1 MTVSA
6 GNAVFGTPQV
16 ADDQYV
22 VGNACSTTNIIN
34 PGDWVVWSGT
44 GIAAAEDAQAYYKA
58 SGAGIAMDRNPGYDN
73 AGRAVVNSALLIA
86 TRGIFRVSGNHSGQI
101 LNGVLAY
108 PATTGSGVN
117 ASTGVTGVG
126 AKWQT
131 GQPAAGSGAT
141 AVAFVSGVA
150 QVIACYPSLGP
161 AGTGQWD
168 IRLWPRN
175 ADYY

>member
-6 GNAVFGTPQV
+6 TNAVYTTPAVQ
-16 ADDQYV
+16 DDLYV
-22 VGNACSTTNIIN
+22 VGNACATTNTIN

-58 SGAGIAMDRNPGYDN
+58 SGAGIALDRNPATDN
-73 AGRAVVNSALLIA
+73 AGRSVVNSALVIA

-117 ASTGVTGVG
+117 AASGVTGLA

-131 GQPAAGSGAT
+131 GLPVSVSGGT

-168 IRLWPRN
+168 IRLWDRN
-175 ADYY
+175 ADIY